1 MIPLVL
7 LPGMNC
13 TADLWAGCGVDD
25 ALTPPLTED
34 DLGRQVERLLDEL
47 PPVFAIGG
55 LSLGAIVAMAL
66 SARAPERVAGLFVAS
81 TNAKAPTDAQRASW
95 RRWLDRLGAGA
106 SPRDLQADILGVLLS
121 PRVAADRPDLVAR
134 TLRMGA
140 ETAPDALAAQLRLQA
155 SRVDLRGGLGRLEA
169 PVLVLTAAEDAL
181 CPPAFHDEIL
191 AAVGHGVRVS
201 VDAGHLSPLERPD
214 EVGAAVRAWRER
226 CQSRAARSPRRWPIS
241 E

>member
-1 MIPLVL
+1 MTPLVL

-13 TADLWAGCGVDD
+13 TADLWAGCDVAD
-25 ALTPPLTED
+25 AVTPQLTED

-66 SARAPERVAGLFVAS
+66 ALRAPERVAGLFVAS
-81 TNAKAPTDAQRASW
+81 ANAKAPTEVQRASW
-95 RRWLDRLGAGA
+95 RRWLARLDAGA

-121 PRVAADRPDLVAR
+121 PQAAADRPDLVAR

-140 ETAPDALAAQLRLQA
+140 ETPPDALAAQLRLQA
-155 SRVDLRGGLGRLEA
+155 TRVDLRGGLRRLA
-169 PVLVLTAAEDAL
+169 VPVLVVTATDDAL

-191 AAVGHGVRVS
+191 AAVGHGDRVS
-201 VDAGHLSPLERPD
+201 VDAGHLSSLERPGD
-214 EVGAAVRAWRER
+214 VGAAVRAWRER
-226 CQSRAARSPRRWPIS
+226 CQSPAARSPRR
-241 E
+241 